1 MNYTVLKA
9 HVSYF
14 INVERRDELNKK
26 YVRYSMSTYDNKTG
40 KLTPQSILHQRYLIL
55 GQAGRGGMSAV
66 YQAVDTQ
73 SGNHHVAIKEMSQG
87 NLSTNELAE
96 ATARFQQE
104 ADLLG
109 SLHHPNLPIID
120 DGFSEDGRSFLVMEY
135 IDGKTLLQ
143 MLKDTGGRPL
153 PVVNVLDYAIQLCN
167 VLMYL
172 HSHNPAIIFR
182 DLKPTNVMVKGDGH
196 VMLIDFGIARFFKEG
211 QEQDTLFLG
220 SPGYAPPEQHGT
232 AQTNPRSDLYAL
244 GATLHCCLTGRD
256 PFHAADRFAFPPVQQ
271 INPLVPIE
279 LDQLIQ
285 RMVSLDEQRRPN
297 SALEVRQALLN
308 IKQKASEATTGLD
321 PVMASAPTQYNP
333 SFPSPTPAYAP
344 INNTNPAPAQPAT
357 VPVSIPPAQN
367 HVSPIAHTSQTRNRT
382 SISAVWTS
390 GFIILFGLMLA
401 LTVAGSIIAFNITQP
416 YGSINPNAGLDHAVE
431 LGLSVI
437 LLLVAI
443 AALWFV
449 HNVAAIIILLLT
461 ALFASGAAFAFLLQT
476 LSDIRQQFPFTL
488 NQDVLNLFLTSSLAA
503 ASLISLLWLIRPYML
518 IDRIILLAV
527 FGVAGVCTLLEL
539 SLFDS
544 DVSKHIYLLLSLILL
559 IQGVLIAAQ
568 TERVR
573 VRRV

>member
-1 MNYTVLKA
+1 
-9 HVSYF
+9 
-14 INVERRDELNKK
+14 
-26 YVRYSMSTYDNKTG
+26 MSTYDNKTG
-40 KLTPQSILHQRYLIL
+40 KLAPQSILHQRYLIV

-73 SGNHHVAIKEMSQG
+73 FGNHHVAIKEMSQG
-87 NLSTNELAE
+87 NLSMHEIAE

-109 SLHHPNLPIID
+109 SLHHPNLPIIY

-297 SALEVRQALLN
+297 SALEVRQALLT
-308 IKQKASEATTGLD
+308 IKQKASDATTGLN

-333 SFPSPTPAYAP
+333 SFPSTTPVQAP
-344 INNTNPAPAQPAT
+344 LNNTNLVPAQPAT
-357 VPVSIPPAQN
+357 VPVSTPPAHGN
-367 HVSPIAHTSQTRNRT
+367 VSSAVRTPPTKNAT
-382 SISAVWTS
+382 SISAVWTP
-390 GFIILFGLMLA
+390 GFIILFATTLVIA
-401 LTVAGSIIAFNITQP
+401 VVGSIIAFNISQP
-416 YGSINPNAGLDHAVE
+416 YASINPNAGLDHAVE

-443 AALWFV
+443 VALWFV
-449 HNVAAIIILLLT
+449 HNGAAIIILLLT
-461 ALFASGAAFAFLLQT
+461 ALFTLGAVFVFLVQT
-476 LSDIRQQFPFTL
+476 LNDIHQQLPFTL
-488 NQDVLNLFLTSSLAA
+488 NQAVLNLLSTSSLAA
-503 ASLISLLWLIRPYML
+503 ASLISFLWLMRPYRL

-527 FGVAGVCTLLEL
+527 FGSAGICALLQY
-539 SLFDS
+539 SGTDS
-544 DVSKHIYLLLSLILL
+544 DIAKHIFLLILLILL
-559 IQGVLIAAQ
+559 IQGVLIASQ

>member
-1 MNYTVLKA
+1 
-9 HVSYF
+9 
-14 INVERRDELNKK
+14 
-26 YVRYSMSTYDNKTG
+26 MSTYDNKTG
-40 KLTPQSILHQRYLIL
+40 KLAPQSILHQRYLIV

-73 SGNHHVAIKEMSQG
+73 YGNHHVAIKEMSQG
-87 NLSTNELAE
+87 NLSTYELTE

-109 SLHHPNLPIID
+109 SLQHPNLPTIY

-153 PVVNVLDYAIQLCN
+153 PVAQVLDYAIQLCD

-172 HSHNPAIIFR
+172 HSHNPPIIFR
-182 DLKPTNVMVKGDGH
+182 DLKPTNVMVKGNGH

-211 QEQDTLFLG
+211 QEQDTVFLG

-232 AQTNPRSDLYAL
+232 SQTNPRSDLYSL

-271 INPLVPIE
+271 MNPLVPIE

-285 RMVSLDEQRRPN
+285 RMVSLDEQQRPN
-297 SALEVRQALLN
+297 SALEVRQTLLN
-308 IKQKASEATTGLD
+308 IKQKASDATTGLD

-333 SFPSPTPAYAP
+333 SFSSTPSAQVPT
-344 INNTNPAPAQPAT
+344 NNSNPVPAQPAT
-357 VPVSIPPAQN
+357 VPVSIPPAHRQ
-367 HVSPIAHTSQTRNRT
+367 VPPIAQTQQTRNAT
-382 SISAVWTS
+382 SISAVWTT

-401 LTVAGSIIAFNITQP
+401 LTVVGSIIAFNISQP

-449 HNVAAIIILLLT
+449 HNGAAIIILLLT
-461 ALFASGAAFAFLLQT
+461 ALFTLGAVFAFLVQT
-476 LSDIRQQFPFTL
+476 LNDIHQQLPLTL
-488 NQDVLNLFLTSSLAA
+488 NQDVLNLFSTSSLAA
-503 ASLISLLWLIRPYML
+503 ASLISFLWLMRPYML
-518 IDRIILLAV
+518 TDRIILLAV
-527 FGVAGVCTLLEL
+527 FGVAGICALLQY
-539 SLFDS
+539 SGADS
-544 DVSKHIYLLLSLILL
+544 DISKHIYLLILLILL